1 MTPDQNGIFLTKKQ
15 ASITA
20 TTLVLLGLLLFVA
33 GYFWGKQS
41 VIDGFAQR
49 TSQESF
55 NDQVD
60 CLLTM
65 QSYAAK
71 TGNSSNIDSGAEQ
84 SVLDVDDQAES
95 IIPQEPIVEDS
106 RSVEVLEK
114 ANQVASQNSVLKPK
128 KHFATLAG
136 FSKKSLAEQMV
147 ARLKKR
153 NIEVLIKTKTG
164 KSSSGKTQKIWYQVV
179 TKSYDSIENVQN
191 ILKKILKSE
200 KIKASDI
207 KIL

>member
-1 MTPDQNGIFLTKKQ
+1 MTSDQNGISLTKKQ

-20 TTLVLLGLLLFVA
+20 TTLVILGLLLFVA

-41 VIDGFAQR
+41 VIDGFAQK

-71 TGNSSNIDSGAEQ
+71 NGTSSNFDAPTQQVSSEVESNVESPLKEEQ
-84 SVLDVDDQAES
+84 VVQDEKS
-95 IIPQEPIVEDS
+95 IQIPENNQEIS
-106 RSVEVLEK
+106 SQ
-114 ANQVASQNSVLKPK
+114 QVAPKPG
-128 KHFATLAG
+128 KHFAALAG
-136 FSKKSLAEQMV
+136 FSKKNLAEQMV

-153 NIEVLIKTKTG
+153 NIDVLIKTKIG
-164 KSSSGKTQKIWYQVV
+164 KSVSGKVQKKWYQVV
-179 TKSYDSIENVQN
+179 TLSYDSIDSVQG
-191 ILKKILKSE
+191 IVKKILKFE
-200 KIKASDI
+200 KIKRSDI
-207 KIL
+207 QIL

>member
-1 MTPDQNGIFLTKKQ
+1 MTLDQNSIVLTKKE

-20 TTLVLLGLLLFVA
+20 TVLVLLGLLLFVA
-33 GYFWGKQS
+33 GYFWGKQT
-41 VIDGFAQR
+41 VIDDFAHK

-71 TGNSSNIDSGAEQ
+71 NGTPLTMDSVIEELPTEQEIKNVAVAEQ
-84 SVLDVDDQAES
+84 KDVSTSQALV
-95 IIPQEPIVEDS
+95 QEPEQSIEIVAPQGTKKS
-106 RSVEVLEK
+106 G
-114 ANQVASQNSVLKPK
+114 

-136 FSKKSLAEQMV
+136 FAKKNAAEQMV

-153 NIEVLIKTKTG
+153 NIDVVVKTKTG
-164 KSSSGKTQKIWYQVV
+164 RSASGKVQKNWYQVV
-179 TKSYDSIENVQN
+179 TLSYDSRRV
-191 ILKKILKSE
+191 LRGR
-200 KIKASDI
+200 ARG
-207 KIL
+207 